1 MISHLRI
8 VPMILVM
15 GTIFFL
21 SHQAGD
27 SLKLPAF
34 YGADK
39 IAHFIA
45 YSVLAITIIYAH
57 KNWQTITL
65 RTLCFRVLTV
75 VLLYGLS
82 DEYHQSFIPMRYT
95 SMADVVADC
104 FGGIAVVL
112 VLKVWRKRKGSI

>member
-8 VPMILVM
+8 VPMIVIM

-21 SHQAGD
+21 SHQTGN

-34 YGADK
+34 FGADK

-45 YSVLAITIIYAH
+45 YGALAVTIVFAH
-57 KNWQTITL
+57 ENWQTMNL
-65 RTLCFRVLTV
+65 RTLCIRIFAV
-75 VLLYGLS
+75 VFLYGLS

-104 FGGIAVVL
+104 CGGIAVIVVL
-112 VLKVWRKRKGSI
+112 CLWRRSKV